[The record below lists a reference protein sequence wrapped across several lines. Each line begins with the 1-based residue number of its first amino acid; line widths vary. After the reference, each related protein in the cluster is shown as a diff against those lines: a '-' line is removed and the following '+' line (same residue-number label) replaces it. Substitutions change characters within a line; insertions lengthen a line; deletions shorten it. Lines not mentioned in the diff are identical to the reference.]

1 MSTADSSA
9 ARRRI
14 GIAFV
19 AISALS
25 FGAMAIFAR
34 FAYAAGTDTTTLLAL
49 RFTLAAG
56 VMATLAWWKGAR
68 WPRGSA
74 LAAVVAM
81 GAIGYGGQAFSFFT
95 ALTKAPAGL
104 VALLLYLHPALVAVL
119 SALVLAERLDA
130 RRIAALACALAGMLL
145 TVLPTLAPDAAGR
158 YPDIGVGV
166 AFGIAAAVIYAV
178 YIVVGARI
186 GARVAPLP
194 MATIVIGSAAVLFA
208 TAAAVQGP
216 RWPATATGWLAVG
229 AIALI
234 CTVMAISLFF
244 AGLARVGPTQ
254 ASTLSTIEPLFTVL
268 LAALLLGET
277 VTLAQVAGGALILGA
292 GFMLARPG
300 GRG

>member
-1 MSTADSSA
+1 LTAGIDA
-9 ARRRI
+9 ARRRRV

-56 VMATLAWWKGAR
+56 MMALLAWFSGAR
-68 WPRGSA
+68 WPRGGA

-81 GAIGYGGQAFSFFT
+81 GAVGYGGQAFSFFT

-119 SALVLAERLDA
+119 SALVLRERLDG

-145 TVLPTLAPDAAGR
+145 TVLPTLAPGMADR

-178 YIVVGARI
+178 YIVVGARV
-186 GARVAPLP
+186 GTRVDPLP
-194 MATIVIGSAAVLFA
+194 MATIVIGSAAALFA
-208 TAAAVQGP
+208 TAAALQGP
-216 RWPATATGWLAVG
+216 HWPATATGWVAVG
-229 AIALI
+229 AIALV
-234 CTVMAISLFF
+234 CTVTAISLFF

-268 LAALLLGET
+268 LAVLLLGET
-277 VTLAQVAGGALILGA
+277 VSLTQIAGGALILGA
-292 GFMLARPG
+292 VVMLARH
-300 GRG
+300 GRRG